1 MGYSKIRYSSSD
13 VHFFLQDEGLI
24 PSLVQVPYGI
34 KKQLSK
40 MTSTKGEIQAI
51 INCSYFNNI
60 DPLGRNQGELSHG
73 TIDQKAGKVNWDY
86 VITKDGQH
94 VIGAFNSWD
103 YPDAQIGFTCAVVLI
118 KDGVEKQDVSTYLTT
133 STKYTTKQPITAFGV
148 LSDGRAIMLVVEG
161 RNSNDTGL
169 SGSQIRTLVK
179 KYYPTVKHLVML
191 DGGGSSE
198 MIVNGKIM
206 NYLSDG
212 LERYMTNGLA
222 FVKAKQPVITNTKY
236 AVVHGSYDTIEQAN
250 AERDR
255 LIALGFEAIV
265 REL

>member
-1 MGYSKIRYSSSD
+1 MGYAKIRYSSSD

-24 PSLVQVPYGI
+24 PSLVQNVYGAR
-34 KKQLSK
+34 KNLSK
-40 MTSTKGEIQAI
+40 MTSIKGDIMAI
-51 INCSYFNNI
+51 TNCSYFNGN
-60 DPLGRNQGELSHG
+60 DTLGRNQGERYNG
-73 TIDQKAGKVNWDY
+73 TLDQVALKTHWDY
-86 VITKDGQH
+86 VIKKNGEH
-94 VIGAFNSWD
+94 LIGAFNSWD
-103 YPDAQIGFTCAVVLI
+103 HTDVLLGFTCAVVLI
-118 KDGVEKQDVSTYLTT
+118 RDGEDRQDISTYLCGQD
-133 STKYTTKQPITAFGV
+133 KYTNKNPNTFFGI
-148 LSDGRAIMLVVEG
+148 LESGKSFMGVVEG
-161 RNSNDTGL
+161 RNSNDAGL
-169 SGSQIRTLVK
+169 SGQQIRSLVK

-236 AVVHGSYDTIEQAN
+236 AVVHGSYDSIEQAN